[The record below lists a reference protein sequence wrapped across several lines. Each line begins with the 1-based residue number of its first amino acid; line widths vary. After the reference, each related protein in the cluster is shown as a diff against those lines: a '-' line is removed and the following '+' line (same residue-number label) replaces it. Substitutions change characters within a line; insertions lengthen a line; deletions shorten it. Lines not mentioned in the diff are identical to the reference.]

1 MANKSLVTEVEIEFT
16 SQSVDSEGR
25 LTAIPS
31 LHARQR
37 SVPISETLT
46 LELVQVPSGAFLMG
60 SLRGQ
65 GYPDE
70 TPQHFVQVWP
80 FWISRSAITQE
91 QWLAVMG
98 TLPCR
103 FKGPKLPV
111 DTVNWM
117 EANRFCEKLA
127 GRTRHAIHLPSEAQ
141 WEYACRADA
150 KTAFSFGPTLTS
162 DLANYNGE
170 FTYRAEPKGI
180 YRHVTTPGGTFPPN
194 AFGLYDMHGNLW
206 ELCADAWHADY
217 GGAPAD
223 ASPWVSGTPD
233 EFRVARGGSWHDIP
247 AVCRSA
253 ARLKVKSSDGDE
265 MTGFRV
271 IME

>member
-1 MANKSLVTEVEIEFT
+1 MTNKSQIVELDIEFT
-16 SQSVDSEGR
+16 TQSVDTEGH
-25 LTAIPS
+25 LTTSPA

-37 SVPISETLT
+37 NVMLNDTLVLEMVLISGG
-46 LELVQVPSGAFLMG
+46 SFLMG
-60 SLRGQ
+60 TLRGL

-70 TPQHFVQVWP
+70 QPQHFVQAWP

-91 QWLAVMG
+91 QWQAVMG

-103 FKGPKLPV
+103 FKGPNLPV
-111 DTVNWM
+111 DTVTWI
-117 EANRFCEKLA
+117 EANRFCEKLS
-127 GRTRHAIHLPSEAQ
+127 GRSRHAIRLPSEAQ
-141 WEYACRADA
+141 WEYACRADTR
-150 KTAFSFGPTLTS
+150 TAFSCGPTITS

-170 FTYRAEPKGI
+170 FSYRGEPKGV

-194 AFGLYDMHGNLW
+194 GFGLYDMHGNLW
-206 ELCADAWHADY
+206 EWCADVWHDDY
-217 GGAPAD
+217 SGAPAD
-223 ASPWVSGTPD
+223 ASAWITGAPED
-233 EFRVARGGSWHDIP
+233 YRVARGGSWHDIP

-253 ARLKVKSSDGDE
+253 ARLKLKNSDGDE